1 MSGEVECATQF
12 PKTALLVIQPTPFC
26 NIDCAYCYLP
36 HRSSK
41 QRMSLEV
48 AENIFERLFRF
59 PTIRESVDLVWHAG
73 EPLVLPI
80 SYYEEMFTL
89 IQRLAGPH
97 LKINH
102 AFQTNATLITDD
114 WCELI
119 KKWDVNLGMSID
131 GPEEF
136 HDLNRKYRNG
146 SGSFAAAHRG
156 LQIVKK
162 NDLPFHLIS
171 VLTTA
176 SMRAPDKMFEFYE
189 RENVPYVCFNIE
201 EKEGTHKTSD
211 VIDGPRF
218 DPSYRAF
225 LARFFE
231 LIAQRGSPMMVRE
244 FEAALDFIQGYAKG
258 IRSVE
263 NEPFMIIS
271 VDCEGS
277 MSTFSPELL
286 AVDHPN
292 YGKFTFGNV
301 IKDDFETISKNIDES
316 KTYIDIRAGVKKCK
330 QECQY
335 FNMCGGGA
343 PANKIFENHTADSTE
358 TGYCRAHQVGI
369 NLLLDLIERVP
380 EMKTQGLERSK
391 AGAEKNFAPI

>member
-119 KKWDVNLGMSID
+119 KKWDVNLGLSID

-136 HDLNRKYRNG
+136 HDL
-146 SGSFAAAHRG
+146 
-156 LQIVKK
+156 
-162 NDLPFHLIS
+162 
-171 VLTTA
+171 
-176 SMRAPDKMFEFYE
+176 
-189 RENVPYVCFNIE
+189 
-201 EKEGTHKTSD
+201 
-211 VIDGPRF
+211 
-218 DPSYRAF
+218 
-225 LARFFE
+225 
-231 LIAQRGSPMMVRE
+231 
-244 FEAALDFIQGYAKG
+244 
-258 IRSVE
+258 
-263 NEPFMIIS
+263 EP
-271 VDCEGS
+271 
-277 MSTFSPELL
+277 
-286 AVDHPN
+286 
-292 YGKFTFGNV
+292 
-301 IKDDFETISKNIDES
+301 
-316 KTYIDIRAGVKKCK
+316 
-330 QECQY
+330 
-335 FNMCGGGA
+335 
-343 PANKIFENHTADSTE
+343 
-358 TGYCRAHQVGI
+358 
-369 NLLLDLIERVP
+369 
-380 EMKTQGLERSK
+380 
-391 AGAEKNFAPI
+391 